1 MQCRCL
7 IEQVQQIRIKN
18 ILTFFIFIT
27 KFFRMASTFVDE
39 AIAANK
45 VVVFSKTT
53 CPFCSKAKSALRSIG
68 AEFEVYEIERRPG
81 AWKVLRS
88 IF

>member
-1 MQCRCL
+1 
-7 IEQVQQIRIKN
+7 
-18 ILTFFIFIT
+18 
-27 KFFRMASTFVDE
+27 MASTFVDE

-53 CPFCSKAKSALRSIG
+53 CPFYSKAKSALRSIG

-81 AWKVLRS
+81 A
-88 IF
+88 

>member
-1 MQCRCL
+1 MEFRCF
-7 IEQVQQIRIKN
+7 IKQVQQIRITN
-18 ILTFFIFIT
+18 IFQLFFIFIT

-81 AWKVLRS
+81 A
-88 IF
+88 

>member
-1 MQCRCL
+1 
-7 IEQVQQIRIKN
+7 
-18 ILTFFIFIT
+18 
-27 KFFRMASTFVDE
+27 MASTFVDE

-81 AWKVLRS
+81 AWKVFIS
-88 IF
+88 IFLKILFQIVRKFKITSEKKLVPEVSPEFS